1 MPGFPPYGC
10 GDGRFPRFRPARLL
24 AEVERIAAY
33 RELVA
38 FVHRIIDA
46 LGDSGDPDS
55 RAPRQFV
62 GGDDVV
68 GGPCPSRRDRG
79 LRLRVGSAQAV
90 PVIVDDGERGD
101 QVIDGGFQVVPDGER
116 AFRIAGIIHAV
127 AVAVCHGEVVEA
139 RRASQ
144 SEGPAKLGTL
154 PSPRA
159 LRSPAPGFSDD
170 EALST

>member
-1 MPGFPPYGC
+1 MNGRPLKSLEMGSQGGVSVCAGFSPYGC

-62 GGDDVV
+62 GG
-68 GGPCPSRRDRG
+68 GG
-79 LRLRVGSAQAV
+79 
-90 PVIVDDGERGD
+90 
-101 QVIDGGFQVVPDGER
+101 
-116 AFRIAGIIHAV
+116 
-127 AVAVCHGEVVEA
+127 
-139 RRASQ
+139 
-144 SEGPAKLGTL
+144 
-154 PSPRA
+154 
-159 LRSPAPGFSDD
+159 
-170 EALST
+170 